1 MVKKNTIL
9 NFSYTILI
17 ISTTLTLFYYF
28 YILKYIKKL
37 KDIEICDKLNY
48 PYLNIFYGI
57 IIITIVFVIFMFPP
71 IRRIFGI
78 KELVIF
84 KYIIKYNSLII
95 GVSLSINIFI
105 VKLLHDISNQNKCKD
120 IYPNF
125 RMFLFI
131 FNLLGIV
138 INSINLYSSIT
149 LKSLSNKELKD
160 IKKYLKTQ
168 SKK

>member
-1 MVKKNTIL
+1 MTKRNTIL

-17 ISTTLTLFYYF
+17 ISMSF

-37 KDIEICDKLNY
+37 KDIEICDKLNH

-57 IIITIVFVIFMFPP
+57 IVVTIVFIIVMFPP
-71 IRRIFGI
+71 IRRVFGI
-78 KELVIF
+78 KDFDIF
-84 KYIIKYNSLII
+84 KFMFKHNILIV
-95 GVSLSINIFI
+95 GLSLSINIFI
-105 VKLLHDISNQNKCKD
+105 VKLLHDIKNQNKCKD

-149 LKSLSNKELKD
+149 SKSLSNKELKD
-160 IKKYLKTQ
+160 IKKYLKLQ